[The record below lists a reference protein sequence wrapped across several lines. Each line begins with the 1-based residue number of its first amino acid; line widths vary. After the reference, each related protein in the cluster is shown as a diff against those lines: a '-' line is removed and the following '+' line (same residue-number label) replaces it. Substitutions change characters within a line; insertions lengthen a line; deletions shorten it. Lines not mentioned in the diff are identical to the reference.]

1 MKSFFS
7 MFTKSAKELTNP
19 VNLVKVGMLIAI
31 SMVIEMYSIDLTF
44 FKINFAFLAIA
55 VIGML
60 FGPTVGLFAGLICD
74 VVGYMVHPNG
84 AFLPAY
90 TLVAGLQGLI
100 YGICLY
106 TKNDGHSIILR
117 NNESKKDTDITLFLR
132 IIIARLIDVVLI
144 NIFINTALNLHYH
157 FITEDSYSAAVIAR
171 VTKNVV
177 EYFLADL
184 PLMFVLMPA
193 ALLAHK
199 KTGGFKR
206 KKTAKAA

>member
-7 MFTKSAKELTNP
+7 MFTKSAKELAKP
-19 VNLVKVGMLIAI
+19 VNLVKVGMLIAV

-44 FKINFAFLAIA
+44 FKINFSFLAIA

-117 NNESKKDTDITLFLR
+117 NNESKKDIDITLVLR
-132 IIIARLIDVVLI
+132 IIIARLIDVVFI
-144 NIFINTALNLHYH
+144 NIFINH
-157 FITEDSYSAAVIAR
+157 SY
-171 VTKNVV
+171 
-177 EYFLADL
+177 
-184 PLMFVLMPA
+184 
-193 ALLAHK
+193 
-199 KTGGFKR
+199 KR
-206 KKTAKAA
+206 KCKRCCYSSIAFNIITIIKNTYFFIFIFSFFNCCNWS